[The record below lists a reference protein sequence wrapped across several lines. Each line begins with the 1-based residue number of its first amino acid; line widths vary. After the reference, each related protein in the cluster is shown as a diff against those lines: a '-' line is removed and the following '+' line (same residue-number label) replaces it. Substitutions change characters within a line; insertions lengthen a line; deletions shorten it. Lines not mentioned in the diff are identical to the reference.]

1 MKTVIALIL
10 ALSTSAAIAMTCT
23 TNTIFMGGKLTVCTT
38 CCTSTGCMTTCI

>member
-23 TNTIFMGGKLTVCTT
+23 TNSFFAGGKLTVCTT
-38 CCTSTGCMTTCI
+38 CCSASGCMTTCI